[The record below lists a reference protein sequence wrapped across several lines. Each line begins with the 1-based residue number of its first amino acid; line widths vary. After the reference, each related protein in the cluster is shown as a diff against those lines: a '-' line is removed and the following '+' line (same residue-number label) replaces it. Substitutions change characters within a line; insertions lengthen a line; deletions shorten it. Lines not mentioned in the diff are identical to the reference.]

1 MSRTPRHLRDVTDPE
16 LSSRLSR
23 RTMLGV
29 AAGTGAAASVPASS
43 SSPARSPRRP
53 RA

>member
-23 RTMLGV
+23 RNMLGV
-29 AAGTGAAASVPASS
+29 AAGITLLTIAWVLLSI
-43 SSPARSPRRP
+43 AR
-53 RA
+53 